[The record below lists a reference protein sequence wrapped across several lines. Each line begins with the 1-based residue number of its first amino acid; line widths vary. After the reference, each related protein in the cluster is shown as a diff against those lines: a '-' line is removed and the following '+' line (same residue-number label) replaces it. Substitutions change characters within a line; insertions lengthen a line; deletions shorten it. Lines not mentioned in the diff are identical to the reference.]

1 VDSYGGSARPV
12 PECVP
17 KYASLQLFPAAL
29 VWSLVSLQTAKTVP
43 IFRRTLLIALG
54 AVQFFVLLAAVA
66 RPAYGY
72 IDPGSGLLFF
82 QVGGSMLAGAVFMLR
97 SKIRKLL
104 RLKPLVS
111 DVDTTDTDAAP
122 KTGE

>member
-1 VDSYGGSARPV
+1 M
-12 PECVP
+12 
-17 KYASLQLFPAAL
+17 SLQLFLAAL
-29 VWSLVSLQTAKTVP
+29 VWSLVSFQTSRTQSV
-43 IFRRTLLIALG
+43 FRHSLLIVLG

-82 QVGGSMLAGAVFMLR
+82 QVGGSMLAGALFMVR

-104 RLKPLVS
+104 RLKPLES
-111 DVDTTDTDAAP
+111 ETKSADAESAP